1 MKVTAHI
8 TPKTGKG
15 VTLYRTHW
23 SRPYIEIT
31 KQRNKDG
38 RMVSKEKKIYTTD
51 GSYKNLI
58 KFLDGKEKADS
69 YKANHS
75 RAKYND

>member
-1 MKVTAHI
+1 
-8 TPKTGKG
+8 
-15 VTLYRTHW
+15 
-23 SRPYIEIT
+23 
-31 KQRNKDG
+31 
-38 RMVSKEKKIYTTD
+38 MVSKEKKIYTTD
-51 GSYKNLI
+51 ESYKNFI